1 MRLIRSSQL
10 LALAGLFAAS
20 GAFAATY
27 TVSVGNDS
35 GLGTLRQAITDANA
49 NPGADVINIT
59 VNTVTLTSALPQI
72 TQPVTISGLGARS
85 TIVNGANGATVF
97 NINSS
102 SGTVLIE
109 KLTIRGNGAGTVT
122 GNGAGILAQGGGTIN
137 LSQVAVENNRATGS
151 GGGLYTTGPTTIS
164 QSTFSGNSAAN
175 GGAVAVASGTSDA
188 VTISNSTFSGNSATA
203 VGAAFDVQTA
213 ATATIKFSTVAFN
226 TVSVASNSIG
236 AGLNVSGNNGGYS
249 LIGSLL
255 ANNLTT
261 SNDRNCGC
269 SYSGCTFVSLGVNG
283 VNIDTGNSCSFQSGN
298 ISNALSD
305 SRVNGAI
312 QALLTPTLADNG
324 GQTNT
329 HAIPAGSPAADYANH
344 VECTALAVDQR
355 GQARPTDSDASG
367 AAQCEVGAFETQA
380 TSSVPIGGGGGSGGG
395 GGGSGGGGGGGGCTL
410 APQSSDPLMPALAL
424 IGLAGLWYR
433 SRSKR

>member
-27 TVSVGNDS
+27 TVTVGNDS
-35 GLGTLRQAITDANA
+35 GLNTLRDAITNA
-49 NPGADVINIT
+49 NGNPGPDVITINAL
-59 VNTVTLTSALPQI
+59 TVTLTSALPQI
-72 TQPVTISGLGARS
+72 TEAVTISGVGARS
-85 TIVNGANGATVF
+85 SVIIGPSGARVF
-97 NINSS
+97 DINLTT

-109 KLTIRGNGAGTVT
+109 KVTIRGNGAGTVT
-122 GNGAGILAQGGGTIN
+122 GNGAGILQQGSGSLN
-137 LSQVAVENNRATGS
+137 LSQVAVENNRASLS
-151 GGGLYTTGPTTIS
+151 GGGLYTTRPVTIT

-175 GGAVAVASGTSDA
+175 GGAVAVAAAASDA
-188 VTISNSTFSGNSATA
+188 VTVTNSTFSGNSATA

-249 LIGSLL
+249 LVGTLL

-269 SYSGCTFVSLGVNG
+269 SYSPCTFVSLGSNG

-298 ISNALSD
+298 ISNALAASG
-305 SRVNGAI
+305 NAI
-312 QALLTPTLADNG
+312 QALINPTLANNG
-324 GQTNT
+324 GETNT
-329 HAIPAGSPAADYANH
+329 HEVPVGGSLARDYANH
-344 VECTALAVDQR
+344 VDCPSVDQR
-355 GQARPTDSDASG
+355 GQTRPTDSDASG

-380 TSSVPIGGGGGSGGG
+380 TAAVPIGGGGGSGGG